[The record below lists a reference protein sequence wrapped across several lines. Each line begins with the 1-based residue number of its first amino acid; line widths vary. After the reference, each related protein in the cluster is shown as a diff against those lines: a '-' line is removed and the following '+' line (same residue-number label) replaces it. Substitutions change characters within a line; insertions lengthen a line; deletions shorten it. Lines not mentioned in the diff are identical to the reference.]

1 VPSDGVDSFPLNA
14 AITTRHLTLE
24 PNDARR
30 LASLC
35 GQLDAHLQQ
44 IIAVLKVDIRNRG
57 NLFQITGPDPSVE
70 AAADILSSLY
80 RMTGEGEPVTPE
92 AIHLLLREAH
102 VPEPALIDLPETADD
117 DTEGLVIR
125 TRKGGIKPRGAHQK
139 QYVRS
144 IYRHDI
150 NFGVGPA
157 GTGKTYLAVACAVD
171 ALEQDQVRRILLV
184 RPAVEAGEKLGFLPG
199 DLAEKINPYLRPLYD
214 ALYEMMG
221 FEKVAKLIEKQVIE
235 VCPLAYM
242 RGRTLNNAFII
253 LDESQNTTREQM
265 KMFLTRIGF
274 GSKAVITGDQ
284 TQVDL
289 PRGTQS
295 GLVHALDVLQGVPGI
310 GFTHFDSKDVVRH
323 QLVQRIVEAYE
334 SFEQH
339 DNRRRSRKDGD

>member
-1 VPSDGVDSFPLNA
+1 MPSDGVDSFPLNA

-44 IIAVLKVDIRNRG
+44 LIAALGVDIRNRG
-57 NLFQITGPDPSVE
+57 NLFQITGPETPVVV
-70 AAADILSSLY
+70 AVDILSSLY
-80 RMTGEGEPVTPE
+80 RMTAGEEPVTPE
-92 AIHLLLREAH
+92 AIHLLLREAPLPTP
-102 VPEPALIDLPETADD
+102 VVLDLAETSNPDD
-117 DTEGLVIR
+117 QGLVIR
-125 TRKGGIKPRGAHQK
+125 TRKGGIKPRGLHQK
-139 QYVRS
+139 EYVRS
-144 IYRHDI
+144 IFRHDI

-339 DNRRRSRKDGD
+339 DPRHRSRKDSA